1 MRLLKGRV
9 DWLEGNRERPYVY
22 LLVDDVPDV
31 EDMRFIQRQ
40 HFYYGE
46 RDGFCRFF
54 SARADGFHFGRQTN
68 TSAILVKMEDGTERG
83 FWPTDGHVSWLN
95 ENDLGP
101 CMEVRYTRSERVW
114 REGQTFNVGLV
125 LVSWLRENADK
136 IDVGLGY
143 TWRSGSRYAAG
154 VVFPAGSRFALA
166 CRGLSVT
173 YGRES
178 RRERLWVVP
187 EILPDGTL
195 VENVRAAIRA
205 AVAADQHDVGR
216 EISDRYVRYL
226 GADPFDTLL
235 ALSSYEPAVK
245 LPDGSFWVR
254 PATD

>member
-1 MRLLKGRV
+1 MKLLKGRV
-9 DWLEGNRERPYVY
+9 DWLPGNVDRPYLY
-22 LLVDDVPDV
+22 LLVDDVPEV

-54 SARADGFHFGRQTN
+54 SARAVDFRDDTA
-68 TSAILVKMEDGTERG
+68 AILVKMQDGTMRAIQ
-83 FWPTDGHVSWLN
+83 PGHEPVAYIN

-114 REGQTFNVGLV
+114 REGRTFNIGLV

-136 IDVGLGY
+136 IDVGQGY
-143 TWRSGSRYAAG
+143 TWRPGSRYAAG
-154 VVFPAGSRFALA
+154 VVFPRGSRFALA
-166 CRGLSVT
+166 CCGLSVS
-173 YGRES
+173 YGRDS

-187 EILPDGTL
+187 EVLPDGAL
-195 VENVRAAIRA
+195 IENVRAAIHA
-205 AVAADQHDVGR
+205 AVAADHHDVGR